1 MTIWGVELEPG
12 ETFTYRFNKANGK
25 LHISQLT
32 PGKIIDDDCLDDVV
46 ELKCEVGDGDQTPIV
61 LCRFSY
67 MRQRV
72 SSYALNYEFG
82 EDDGGSP
89 FMLLAIT
96 VFIFLVIF
104 LAKVMV
110 VEIMVQLKR

>member
-1 MTIWGVELEPG
+1 MFICNLI
-12 ETFTYRFNKANGK
+12 
-25 LHISQLT
+25 LQLT

-82 EDDGGSP
+82 EDDGEVTIYVTGNYSIH
-89 FMLLAIT
+89 LSGY
-96 VFIFLVIF
+96 FLG
-104 LAKVMV
+104 
-110 VEIMVQLKR
+110 EGDGCRDNG

>member
-32 PGKIIDDDCLDDVV
+32 SGKIIDDDCLADVV
-46 ELKCEVGDGDQTPIV
+46 EMKCDVGDGDQMPIV

-67 MRQRV
+67 MRQHM

-82 EDDGGSP
+82 EDDGHVTFYVTGNYSVH
-89 FMLLAIT
+89 LAGY
-96 VFIFLVIF
+96 FLG
-104 LAKVMV
+104 KGDSCRD
-110 VEIMVQLKR
+110 QG